1 MIVKVTTTSTSIVTV
16 IVPVPVTTALQKK
29 KQFLKNEKRQWKYIE
44 QNIARNSDSDRKCGN
59 VSDNDKEE

>member
-1 MIVKVTTTSTSIVTV
+1 MIVKVTATSTSIIPV

-29 KQFLKNEKRQWKYIE
+29 KQFLENEKRQWKYIKK
-44 QNIARNSDSDRKCGN
+44 NIARNSDSDSKCGN